1 MAKGKN
7 LNPAEA
13 FRKAERKKEI
23 KKAGVAIKKDTREL
37 EEEIEKLE
45 ATPDANKTR
54 LNELK
59 TELEKIN
66 KKKEDY
72 VTEHPEHKKLVYKAR
87 RQQGTQDTEQDPPV
101 PEKRNLFNKHGL
113 PRHPERSIYYDPV
126 MNPYGVPPPALR
138 PDEVAAEQDGGD
150 SDEDIVMPV
159 GPPPTSADPEEDDS
173 DDDIPMPEGPPPGT
187 QQ

>member
-1 MAKGKN
+1 MRAYHAPN
-7 LNPAEA
+7 
-13 FRKAERKKEI
+13 
-23 KKAGVAIKKDTREL
+23 TRICTLIPSTEL

-87 RQQGTQDTEQDPPV
+87 RQQGTQDMEQDPPV

-126 MNPYGVPPPALR
+126 MNPYGVPPP
-138 PDEVAAEQDGGD
+138 G
-150 SDEDIVMPV
+150 MPYM
-159 GPPPTSADPEEDDS
+159 ERRE
-173 DDDIPMPEGPPPGT
+173 
-187 QQ
+187 